1 MTLMMPVGL
10 AVLAV
15 HSELYAKV
23 LPDIILADLHS

>member
-10 AVLAV
+10 AVLAA

-23 LPDIILADLHS
+23 LPNILADLYS